1 MIAESK
7 TELRLANW
15 ARETHPSPLQEML
28 TSASRPGIISLALGM
43 PDEKLFPT
51 AEFAQAAQRVLATD
65 PHALQYG
72 PHLQP
77 LKAQVVEL
85 MKRRGV
91 VCREQQVFI
100 TAGAQQGMCLL
111 ARILLEP
118 GSEIIAEELIYTGFQ
133 QVVEPFQP
141 GVLTVPTSLETGMD
155 VDAVEAHLK
164 SGARPAFIYAITE
177 GHNPLSVSLSKDKRV
192 RLVELAVRYGVPIIE
207 DDAYGFLNYQGNLE
221 PPLRAL
227 DEHVLYVGSFSKIVA
242 PALRI
247 GWLVVPEV
255 LIKPLSIVK
264 ESTDINSTT
273 FPQRVLSAYL
283 ETGQLADHIKHLC
296 YNYALRRDTMLAA
309 LHEHFPEETRWTTP
323 SSGMFVW
330 LENENID
337 AAELFNTA
345 LSTAQVA
352 FLPGYVFSVGPV
364 RLKPHSMR
372 LNFSYCSPEQIRE
385 GVARLGRLINHLQ
398 KPQTS
403 TVIPAG
409 I

>member
-1 MIAESK
+1 MKADSR

-15 ARETHPSPLQEML
+15 ASKTQPSLLQEML

-43 PDEKLFPT
+43 PDENLFPT
-51 AEFAQAAQRVLATD
+51 AEFARAAQRVLATD

-72 PHLQP
+72 PHFQP

-91 VCREQQVFI
+91 DCREQQVFI

-111 ARILLEP
+111 ARILLES
-118 GSEIIAEELIYTGFQ
+118 GGEVIAEELIYNGFQ
-133 QVVEPFQP
+133 QVIEPFQP
-141 GVLTVPTSLETGMD
+141 RVLTVPTCIETGMD

-164 SGARPAFIYAITE
+164 SGARPAFIYVIGE
-177 GHNPLSVSLSKDKRV
+177 GHNPLSVSLSEDKRS

-207 DDAYGFLNYQGNLE
+207 DDAYGFLQYQGELK

-227 DEHVLYVGSFSKIVA
+227 DEQHVLYVGSFSKIVA

-247 GWLVVPEV
+247 GWLVVPEA

-296 YNYALRRDTMLAA
+296 YQYALRRDTMLAA
-309 LHEHFPEETRWTTP
+309 LHEHFPEDSRWTTP

-337 AAELFNTA
+337 AAELLNTA
-345 LSTAQVA
+345 LSTAEVA
-352 FLPGYVFSVGPV
+352 FLPGYVFSVAPL
-364 RLKPHSMR
+364 RLKPQSMR
-372 LNFSYCSPEQIRE
+372 LNFSYCSPEKIRE
-385 GVARLGRLINHLQ
+385 GVARLGRLMALPQ
-398 KPQTS
+398 KS
-403 TVIPAG
+403 EIIVGAG
-409 I
+409 K